1 MTRPSARLVLRT
13 LFPLSFLVAL
23 PLPGAARSDPN
34 ASAYSLQPGD
44 RIEIE
49 LYTDAG
55 VELTVVGGE
64 RTVDEGG
71 EVFLPFVG
79 SLRVMGMRQAELR
92 DTLKIMYEEFYAEPV
107 LHVQVSLSIRVT
119 GSVYTAGRYYLEPT
133 STLLDALTVAGGMTP
148 ELTGPG
154 VANIPSDQSRV
165 RLVRDG
171 VSHVLNFR
179 PDEVTDSVLNMPIRS
194 GDWIHVPNRA
204 RSRVR
209 DELQFWGSV
218 MSFVFNLVA
227 IIIFVS
233 N

>member
-23 PLPGAARSDPN
+23 PLPGAAQSDPN

-55 VELTVVGGE
+55 VELSVVGGE

-79 SLRVMGMRQAELR
+79 SVKVVGMRQDELR
-92 DTLKIMYEEFYAEPV
+92 DALRVLYEEFYAEPV
-107 LHVQVSLSIRVT
+107 LDVQVKLSIRVT
-119 GSVYTAGRYYLEPT
+119 GSVFSPGRYYLAPT
-133 STLLDALTVAGGMTP
+133 ATILDALTEAGGMQP

-154 VANIPSDQSRV
+154 VANIPTDQSRV
-165 RLVRDG
+165 RLERDG
-171 VSHVLNFR
+171 ESQVLNLR
-179 PDEVTDSVLNMPIRS
+179 PAEATDAADRTPGERVS
-194 GDWIHVPNRA
+194 GGM
-204 RSRVR
+204 
-209 DELQFWGSV
+209 QFEWALCLLGGTPP
-218 MSFVFNLVA
+218 
-227 IIIFVS
+227 
-233 N
+233 

>member
-55 VELTVVGGE
+55 VQLSVVGGE

-71 EVFLPFVG
+71 EVFLPYVG
-79 SLRVMGMRQAELR
+79 SVKVLGMRQDELR
-92 DTLKIMYEEFYAEPV
+92 DALRVLYEEFYAEPV
-107 LHVQVSLSIRVT
+107 LDVQVKLSIRVT
-119 GSVYTAGRYYLEPT
+119 GSVFSPGRYYLAPT
-133 STLLDALTVAGGMTP
+133 SAILDALTEAGGMMP
-148 ELTGPG
+148 ELTAAGLS
-154 VANIPSDQSRV
+154 NLPSDQSRV

-171 VSHVLNFR
+171 ESHVLNLR
-179 PDEVTDSVLNMPIRS
+179 PDEATDAVLNMPIRS
-194 GDWIHVPNRA
+194 GDWLHVPNQA

-209 DELQFWGSV
+209 DELQFWGGV
-218 MSFVFNLVA
+218 ISFVANLVA
-227 IIIFVS
+227 IIIFVG

>member
-23 PLPGAARSDPN
+23 PLPGAAQNNLYDGG
-34 ASAYSLQPGD
+34 YSLNPGD

-55 VELTVVGGE
+55 VQLSVVGGE

-71 EVFLPFVG
+71 EVFLPYVG
-79 SLRVMGMRQAELR
+79 SVKVLGMRQDELR
-92 DTLKIMYEEFYAEPV
+92 DALRVLYEEFYAEPV
-107 LHVQVSLSIRVT
+107 LDVQVKLSIRVT
-119 GSVYTAGRYYLEPT
+119 GSVFSPGRYYLAPT
-133 STLLDALTVAGGMTP
+133 STILDALTEAGGMMP
-148 ELTGPG
+148 ELTAAGLS
-154 VANIPSDQSRV
+154 NLPSDQSRV

-171 VSHVLNFR
+171 ESHVLNLR

-194 GDWIHVPNRA
+194 GDWLHVPNQA

-209 DELQFWGSV
+209 DELQFWGGV
-218 MSFVFNLVA
+218 ISFGANLVA
-227 IIIFVS
+227 IIIFVG